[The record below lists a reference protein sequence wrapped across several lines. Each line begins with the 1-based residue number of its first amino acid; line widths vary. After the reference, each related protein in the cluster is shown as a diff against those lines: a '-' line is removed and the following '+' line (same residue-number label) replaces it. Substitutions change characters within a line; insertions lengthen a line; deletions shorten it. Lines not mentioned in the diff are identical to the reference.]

1 VKTDA
6 KWYIPVAAKGLKVM
20 NKRVTIEMP
29 DEMLKLVEEYAAK
42 KGAAPDA
49 YMLDVLGDH
58 LEDLH
63 DIELAEAAMARIRSG
78 EDQVISSEEFWR
90 GLDD

>member
-1 VKTDA
+1 
-6 KWYIPVAAKGLKVM
+6 M

-29 DEMLKLVEEYAAK
+29 EEIHELMEAEAARGGMK
-42 KGAAPDA
+42 PDA
-49 YMLDVLGDH
+49 YVLDLIVER

-63 DIELAEAAMARIRSG
+63 DIALAEAALERIRSG
-78 EDQVISSEEFWR
+78 ESKVVSGEEFWR

>member
-1 VKTDA
+1 
-6 KWYIPVAAKGLKVM
+6 M

-29 DEMLKLVEEYAAK
+29 DEMLRLVEGYAAEA
-42 KGAAPDA
+42 GTAPDT
-49 YMLDVLGDH
+49 YLREVIEQH

-63 DIELAEAAMARIRSG
+63 DIAAAEAAMKSIRNG
-78 EDQVISSEEFWR
+78 EDRVISSEEFWR

>member
-1 VKTDA
+1 
-6 KWYIPVAAKGLKVM
+6 M

-29 DEMLKLVEEYAAK
+29 DEMHRLVAEYAAK
-42 KGAAPDA
+42 VGAEPDA
-49 YMLDVLGDH
+49 YVKDILEQH

-63 DIELAEAAMARIRSG
+63 DIAAAEAAMERIRRG
-78 EDQVISSEEFWR
+78 ESKVINSEEFWR

>member
-1 VKTDA
+1 
-6 KWYIPVAAKGLKVM
+6 M

-29 DEMLKLVEEYAAK
+29 EEIHELMEAEAARGGMK
-42 KGAAPDA
+42 PDA
-49 YMLDVLGDH
+49 YVLDLVVQR

-63 DIELAEAAMARIRSG
+63 DIALAEAELERIRSG
-78 EDQVISSEEFWR
+78 ESRTYSLAEVKAEL

>member
-1 VKTDA
+1 
-6 KWYIPVAAKGLKVM
+6 M

-29 DEMLKLVEEYAAK
+29 EEIHELVAAE
-42 KGAAPDA
+42 AARDGVEPDA
-49 YMLDVLGDH
+49 YVLDLIVRK

-63 DIELAEAAMARIRSG
+63 DIALAEAALERIRSG
-78 EDQVISSEEFWR
+78 ESKVVSGEEFWR

>member
-1 VKTDA
+1 
-6 KWYIPVAAKGLKVM
+6 M

-29 DEMLKLVEEYAAK
+29 EEIHELMEAEAARGGMK
-42 KGAAPDA
+42 PDA
-49 YMLDVLGDH
+49 YVLDLIVER

-63 DIELAEAAMARIRSG
+63 DIALAEAALERIRSG
-78 EDQVISSEEFWR
+78 ESKVVSGEDFWR